1 MNDEDFMR
9 RAIAL
14 AAEGENAPDCGPIGC
29 VIVRDGKVIGEG
41 HNEVGARFDPTA
53 HAEVVAMRRAGQT
66 LRQARF
72 EGATLYATLQPCG
85 MCSMAS
91 IWAGISRIVYGA
103 ERAQVHRMYFEDRNL
118 DTMDFIRDAYKD
130 DLQLLGGV
138 LAEECAKL
146 YYKPDDDPPPE
157 EQTNL

>member
-1 MNDEDFMR
+1 
-9 RAIAL
+9 
-14 AAEGENAPDCGPIGC
+14 
-29 VIVRDGKVIGEG
+29 
-41 HNEVGARFDPTA
+41 
-53 HAEVVAMRRAGQT
+53 
-66 LRQARF
+66 
-72 EGATLYATLQPCG
+72 
-85 MCSMAS
+85 MCSIGLDLGWHFPYLFTAPS
-91 IWAGISRIVYGA
+91 GRRYN
-103 ERAQVHRMYFEDRNL
+103 RMYFEDRNL